1 MNIYYKNGK
10 LLIEIDKDIGNIDD
24 IIEYIKI
31 KELFY
36 KANKLSEKEINKL
49 SEEVNQSYY
58 DNFLSNLLVKRGI
71 IENSN

>member
-1 MNIYYKNGK
+1 MNVYYRDGK
-10 LLIEIDKDIGNIDD
+10 LLIEIDQDIGNIND

-36 KANKLSEKEINKL
+36 KANKLTEKEINKF

-58 DNFLSNLLVKRGI
+58 DNFLNNLLIKRGI